1 MTLSKTESLRKT
13 QTHYNQH
20 ATPLPETSVG
30 TRVPVQNRES
40 KLFDI
45 YGTVIFIDNKFRKY
59 SIKTDNG
66 GMLIRNRKFIRK
78 RVPRSL
84 LMSDPDLRHKHVYK
98 ADSSVSRRPH
108 RNVNPPR
115 RLIEDENWP

>member
-1 MTLSKTESLRKT
+1 M
-13 QTHYNQH
+13 
-20 ATPLPETSVG
+20 
-30 TRVPVQNRES
+30 QNRES

-66 GMLIRNRKFIRK
+66 RMLIRNRKFICK

-84 LMSDPDLRHKHVYK
+84 LMSDPDHRPKHVCRFFSKGNNYK
-98 ADSSVSRRPH
+98 FFKNFFYSF
-108 RNVNPPR
+108 
-115 RLIEDENWP
+115 RLKN